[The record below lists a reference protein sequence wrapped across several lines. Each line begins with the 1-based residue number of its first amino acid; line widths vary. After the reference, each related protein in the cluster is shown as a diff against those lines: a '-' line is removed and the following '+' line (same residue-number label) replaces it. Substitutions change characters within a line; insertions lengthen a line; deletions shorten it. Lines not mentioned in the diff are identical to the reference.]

1 MKNIELLGI
10 DPQYDFCDVPSQYKA
25 KQLDAI
31 TGKEIIIEPAL
42 PVTGAWEDSIRL
54 ANFIKNAGHLISK
67 ITITLDTHQQY
78 DIAHPLFWK
87 DKFGKHPNPFTL
99 ISNKSIKD
107 GEWIPVDVSKM
118 NYVLEYTK
126 ALEDG
131 GLYQLFI
138 WPAHCIVGT
147 VGHNVIYPIM
157 KELLE
162 WENKYISR
170 VNYLTKGHNPYTEHY
185 GGFQAEY
192 PLPND
197 NTTQLNSKLIE
208 KFQKAD
214 LILLTGQ
221 ALSHC
226 VASTVRQLANN
237 FGEDNIK
244 KLALLVDTT
253 SPVPGF
259 EKQGQDFI
267 SEMSARGMKVVKT
280 TDIKITKNDLI
291 F

>member
-1 MKNIELLGI
+1 
-10 DPQYDFCDVPSQYKA
+10 
-25 KQLDAI
+25 
-31 TGKEIIIEPAL
+31 
-42 PVTGAWEDSIRL
+42 
-54 ANFIKNAGHLISK
+54 
-67 ITITLDTHQQY
+67 
-78 DIAHPLFWK
+78 
-87 DKFGKHPNPFTL
+87 
-99 ISNKSIKD
+99 
-107 GEWIPVDVSKM
+107 M

>member
-1 MKNIELLGI
+1 MSYCWWVSKVIVILEIRWPAFLIKFANLIES
-10 DPQYDFCDVPSQYKA
+10 SQA
-25 KQLDAI
+25 
-31 TGKEIIIEPAL
+31 
-42 PVTGAWEDSIRL
+42 PVTGSAGSI
-54 ANFIKNAGHLISK
+54 IIS
-67 ITITLDTHQQY
+67 
-78 DIAHPLFWK
+78 
-87 DKFGKHPNPFTL
+87 
-99 ISNKSIKD
+99 
-107 GEWIPVDVSKM
+107 
-118 NYVLEYTK
+118 
-126 ALEDG
+126 
-131 GLYQLFI
+131 
-138 WPAHCIVGT
+138 
-147 VGHNVIYPIM
+147 
-157 KELLE
+157 
-162 WENKYISR
+162 
-170 VNYLTKGHNPYTEHY
+170 
-185 GGFQAEY
+185 
-192 PLPND
+192 LPND

>member
-1 MKNIELLGI
+1 MKNIELLAI
-10 DPQYDFCDVPSQYKA
+10 DTQYDFCDIPDKYKA
-25 KQLDAI
+25 RQFDSVS
-31 TGKEIIIEPAL
+31 GNEIIIEPAL
-42 PVTGAWEDSIRL
+42 PVPGAWDDSIRL
-54 ANFIKNAGHLISK
+54 ASFIKNAGHLISR

-87 DKFGKHPNPFTL
+87 NKLGVHPSPFTS
-99 ISNKSIKD
+99 ISNESIRN
-107 GEWIPVDVSKM
+107 GEWIPLDASKL

-126 ALEDG
+126 ELELG

-138 WPAHCIVGT
+138 WPEHCIVGT

-157 KELLE
+157 KEILD
-162 WENKYISR
+162 WENKYVSR
-170 VNYLTKGHNPYTEHY
+170 VNYLSKGHNPYTEHY

-226 VASTVRQLANN
+226 VASTVRQLADN

-244 KLALLVDTT
+244 KLVLLRDTT
-253 SPVPGF
+253 SSVTGF
-259 EKQGQDFI
+259 EKNGDDFVK
-267 SEMSARGMKVVKT
+267 EMESRGMKVVNT
-280 TDIKITKNDLI
+280 TDIKFTKTDLI